1 MHFLPR
7 LLFISLTVL
16 FANNSIAQDSANDA
30 EQLKI
35 AALEAL
41 MSAPPDRALPLVAKV
56 LAGDSSD
63 EIKSRALFVL
73 SQIDLPEAQTILLE
87 TARNDGGELRLE
99 AIRMIGISGD
109 PTGTAGLADI
119 YRSGDNDTKEAVLQA
134 YLIADDTESVYEIA
148 ANATSDEEFDEA
160 VHILAV
166 MGANDELRRL
176 RDRPGSSE
184 SLIDAYAISGDVE
197 SLRELAMDNS
207 NPERQS
213 QAIHGLGIVGGDEV
227 NTTLVEIYRG
237 TESPEVRDAALHGMM
252 IADHDEG
259 VLELF
264 KASQNAEEKTELL
277 RMLVMMDSDAAMDA
291 IERALDGGQ

>member
-7 LLFISLTVL
+7 LIFISLTVL

-56 LAGDSSD
+56 LASDSSD

-119 YRSGDNDTKEAVLQA
+119 YRSGDSDTKEAVLQA

-148 ANATSDEEFDEA
+148 ANAVSDEEFDEA

-166 MGANDELRRL
+166 MGANDELRQL
-176 RDRPGSSE
+176 RDRPGSSA

-197 SLRELAMDNS
+197 SLRDLAMDNS
-207 NPERQS
+207 NPERQT

-259 VLELF
+259 ILELF
-264 KASQNAEEKTELL
+264 KSSQDVEEKTELL

-291 IERALDGGQ
+291 IEKALDGGT

>member
-7 LLFISLTVL
+7 LIFIALTVL

-41 MSAPPDRALPLVAKV
+41 MSAPPERALPLVAKV
-56 LAGDSSD
+56 LASDSSD

-109 PTGTAGLADI
+109 PAGTAGLADI
-119 YRSGDNDTKEAVLQA
+119 YRSGDIDTKEAVLQA
-134 YLIADDTESVYEIA
+134 YLIADDTKSVYEIA
-148 ANATSDEEFDEA
+148 ANAVSDEEFDEA

-166 MGANDELRRL
+166 MGANDELRQL
-176 RDRPGSSE
+176 RDRPGSSA

-197 SLRELAMDNS
+197 SLRDLAMDNS
-207 NPERQS
+207 NPERQT

-227 NTTLVEIYRG
+227 NTTLVVIYRG
-237 TESPEVRDAALHGMM
+237 TESPDVRDAALHGMM

-264 KASQNAEEKTELL
+264 KSSQDAEEKTELL

-291 IERALDGGQ
+291 IEKALDGGT

>member
-1 MHFLPR
+1 MHFLHK
-7 LLFISLTVL
+7 LIFISLTVL

-56 LAGDSSD
+56 LASDSSD

-73 SQIDLPEAQTILLE
+73 SQIDLPEAQAILLE
-87 TARNDGGELRLE
+87 TARNDDGELRLE

-166 MGANDELRRL
+166 MGANEELRQL

-237 TESPEVRDAALHGMM
+237 TESPDVRDAALHGMM

-291 IERALDGGQ
+291 IEKALDGGP

>member
-1 MHFLPR
+1 MHFLPK
-7 LLFISLTVL
+7 LIFISLTVL

-56 LAGDSSD
+56 LASDNSD
-63 EIKSRALFVL
+63 EIKLRALFVL

-134 YLIADDTESVYEIA
+134 YLIADDTQSVYEIA
-148 ANATSDEEFDEA
+148 ANAASDEEFDEA

-166 MGANDELRRL
+166 MGANDELRQL

-197 SLRELAMDNS
+197 SLRDLAMDNS
-207 NPERQS
+207 NPERQT

-227 NTTLVEIYRG
+227 NTTLVVIYRG

-264 KASQNAEEKTELL
+264 RSSQDAEEKTELL

-291 IERALDGGQ
+291 IEKALDGGT

>member
-1 MHFLPR
+1 MHFLHK
-7 LLFISLTVL
+7 LIFISLTVL

-56 LAGDSSD
+56 LASDSSD

-73 SQIDLPEAQTILLE
+73 SQIDLPEAQAILLE
-87 TARNDGGELRLE
+87 TARNDNGELRLE

-109 PTGTAGLADI
+109 PTATAGLADI

-134 YLIADDTESVYEIA
+134 YHIADDTESVYEIA
-148 ANATSDEEFDEA
+148 ANATSDEEFDQA

-166 MGANDELRRL
+166 MGANDELRQL

-184 SLIDAYAISGDVE
+184 SLIDAYAISGDIE

-237 TESPEVRDAALHGMM
+237 TESPDVRDAALHGMM

-291 IERALDGGQ
+291 IEKALDGGP

>member
-1 MHFLPR
+1 MHFLPK
-7 LLFISLTVL
+7 LIFISLTVL

-56 LAGDSSD
+56 LASDNSD
-63 EIKSRALFVL
+63 EIKLRALFVL

-134 YLIADDTESVYEIA
+134 YLIADDTQSVYEIA
-148 ANATSDEEFDEA
+148 ANAASDEEFDEA

-166 MGANDELRRL
+166 MGANDELRQL

-197 SLRELAMDNS
+197 SLRDLAMDNS
-207 NPERQS
+207 NPERQT

-227 NTTLVEIYRG
+227 NTTLVVIYRG

-264 KASQNAEEKTELL
+264 RSSQDPEEKTELL

-291 IERALDGGQ
+291 IEKALDGGT

>member
-1 MHFLPR
+1 MHFIPKLI
-7 LLFISLTVL
+7 FVSLTVM
-16 FANNSIAQDSANDA
+16 FANNSIAQDSADDA

-87 TARNDGGELRLE
+87 TARNDSGGLGLE

-109 PTGTAGLADI
+109 PAGMSGLADI
-119 YRSGDNDTKEAVLQA
+119 YRNGDNDSREAVLEA
-134 YLIADDTESVYEIA
+134 YLIADDTESVFEIA
-148 ANATSDEEFDEA
+148 ANAVSDEEFDVA
-160 VHILAV
+160 VNMLAV
-166 MGANDELRRL
+166 MGAYEELRKL

-184 SLIDAYAISGDVE
+184 SLIDAYAIAGDVE

-213 QAIHGLGIVGGDEV
+213 QAIQGLGIAGGDEV
-227 NTTLVEIYRG
+227 NTTLMEIYRG
-237 TESPEVRDAALHGMM
+237 AESPEVREAALHGMM

-264 KASQNAEEKTELL
+264 KASQNADEKTELL

-291 IERALDGGQ
+291 IEKALDGGQ

>member
-1 MHFLPR
+1 MHYLPR

-148 ANATSDEEFDEA
+148 ANAASDEEFDEA

-166 MGANDELRRL
+166 MGANNELRQL

-227 NTTLVEIYRG
+227 NTMLVEIYRG
-237 TESPEVRDAALHGMM
+237 TESPDVRDAALHGMM

-291 IERALDGGQ
+291 IEKALDGGQ